1 MSFPFFDQ
9 TDHLS
14 PHSVCEARE
23 ASSEDNSSDSGQKNN
38 FVTGQDTTVDTTM
51 QLPPQPAA
59 PGESDDVLNNDG
71 EMQLELKEVCIIIH
85 FQFLYIFLLLF
96 CNIHVALWEL
106 QN

>member
-1 MSFPFFDQ
+1 M
-9 TDHLS
+9 S
-14 PHSVCEARE
+14 PHSFCKARE
-23 ASSEDNSSDSGQKNN
+23 ASSEDQSSDSGQENN

-59 PGESDDVLNNDG
+59 PEESDDMFKNDG
-71 EMQLELKEVCIIIH
+71 KIQELKEVFIIIH